1 MVFTFGAYDVGSL
14 SELCHSCFPS
24 FPQAVPTE
32 AASERRGEAPTE
44 AQLHSARLTGEA
56 NIKRTDVWQFIRVN
70 IGSFKL
76 YKIY

>member
-1 MVFTFGAYDVGSL
+1 MVLL
-14 SELCHSCFPS
+14 SELCRTFVTACFQS
-24 FPQAVPTE
+24 LPQAVPTE

-44 AQLHSARLTGEA
+44 AQLHSARLTEEA